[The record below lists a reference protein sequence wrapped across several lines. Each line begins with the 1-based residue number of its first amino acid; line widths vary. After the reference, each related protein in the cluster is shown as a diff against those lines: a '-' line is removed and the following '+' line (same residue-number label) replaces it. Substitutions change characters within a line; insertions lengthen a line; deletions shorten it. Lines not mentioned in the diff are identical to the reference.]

1 MFLPYFLNP
10 VQCAMA
16 TPIQSRARAHD
27 HKCSTHNNVLYE
39 CFTIVLVWFMRACVR
54 SRRGPWIGCLL
65 RAFLSS
71 VATFREWIPRRIHQ
85 LLFDAEDMFANAFL
99 FFLHVL
105 LASSRWP
112 CPLLYKLTMVS
123 GTSPSIENKTTLDSR
138 QPPLKPVQYDLLQSR
153 RYSTCSRCLSLLRL

>member
-1 MFLPYFLNP
+1 
-10 VQCAMA
+10 MA

-85 LLFDAEDMFANAFL
+85 LLFDAENMFANAFL

-112 CPLLYKLTMVS
+112 CLLLYKLTMVS